1 MYRIAVVVAVFFLIL
16 LCLAR
21 KEDVPRGTGT
31 LMRPFT
37 KISVYLYRK
46 VSLHFPRI
54 LASRRIENNLCR
66 LHPGESGQV
75 LMAEYWVKKM
85 ALCLAVVAVGT
96 LFGVA
101 AKASAGSGI
110 ILDENGVVERGDYF
124 DGVKEVDVYADYA
137 GNKVELFL
145 EIEPRKLTEA
155 ETEEVFDALEE
166 ALPGLILG
174 ENADL
179 QNIRS
184 DLLLSDAYEGFPV
197 TVDWKSNRPDV
208 VSSSGKVK
216 TVEAPTQ
223 VLLTMELSYEEYC
236 RESNMVVAVHPPLL
250 TEEEQLRKE
259 LEELLTFSAEAASEQ
274 REWQLPAE
282 WKGEG
287 IHWSQI
293 VKDNGL
299 AIWLA
304 AIIVAVLLY
313 FCTDRDLG
321 GNLEKR
327 NARMRHEYPEIVHKL
342 VLFMGAGMTLR
353 GSFQKLARDYESKAE
368 KEASP
373 AYEEIIFSCNE
384 LNSGIS
390 ESAVYE
396 RLGKRIGLQEYIRLG
411 TLMTQNLKRGSSTLL
426 ERLREEADKAAQEQL
441 QQARKA
447 GEEAGTK
454 LLVPMVLQL
463 AVVMVMIMVPVFLSM

>member
-1 MYRIAVVVAVFFLIL
+1 MYRIAVLVAVFFLIL

-31 LMRPFT
+31 LMKPFL
-37 KISVYLYRK
+37 KMSVYLYRK
-46 VSLHFPRI
+46 VELYFPRI
-54 LASRRIENNLCR
+54 LASRRIENHLCR
-66 LHPGESGQV
+66 LHPGESGRV
-75 LMAEYWVKKM
+75 LVAEYWEKKM

-96 LFGVA
+96 LFGIA
-101 AKASAGSGI
+101 AKASAGSSLVLG
-110 ILDENGVVERGDYF
+110 ENGVVERGDYYE
-124 DGVKEVDVYADYA
+124 DVKEAAIYADYA
-137 GNKVELFL
+137 GNRVELFL
-145 EIEPRKLTEA
+145 EIEPRRLTEA
-155 ETEEVFDALEE
+155 EIEGVFDKFEK
-166 ALPGLILG
+166 ALPELVLG
-174 ENADL
+174 TNADL

-184 DLLLSDAYEGFPV
+184 DLLLSDAYEGFPIV
-197 TVDWKSNRPDV
+197 VDWKSNRPDV
-208 VSSSGKVK
+208 MSSSGKVK
-216 TVEAPTQ
+216 TVEVATQ
-223 VLLTMELSYEEYC
+223 VLLTVEMSYGGYC
-236 RESNMVVAVHPPLL
+236 RETNMVVAVRPPLL
-250 TEEEQLRKE
+250 TKEEELRKE
-259 LEELLTFSAEAASEQ
+259 LEKMLALSAEEAAEQ

-287 IHWSQI
+287 ISWGQK

-299 AIWLA
+299 VIWLA

-321 GNLEKR
+321 ETLEKR

-353 GSFQKLARDYESKAE
+353 GSFRKLAKDYENKTE
-368 KEASP
+368 KEESP
-373 AYEEIIFSCNE
+373 AYEEIVFSCNE
-384 LNSGIS
+384 LSSGIS
-390 ESAVYE
+390 EGTVYE
-396 RLGKRIGLQEYIRLG
+396 RFGKRIGLQEYIRLG
-411 TLMTQNLKRGSSTLL
+411 TLLTQNLKRGSSTLL
-426 ERLREEADKAAQEQL
+426 ERLKEEADKASQEQL